1 MEAHAICLN
10 GSVEYVVV
18 GFKERAEEVLLEL
31 KEAHF
36 AHTKGVFEAALSAPH
51 YDFNE
56 NVCAHSRKEYEAR
69 CRWHIRTVEAEI
81 QLEGA

>member
-10 GSVEYVVV
+10 DSVEYVVV
-18 GFKERAEEVLLEL
+18 GFKVRAEEVLLKL
-31 KEAHF
+31 KEA
-36 AHTKGVFEAALSAPH
+36 H